1 MASTAVLQRGR
12 SERYWPPDDTEE
24 SVVGTDHHQMT
35 IMNIRFAINE
45 LARAAVGPNAPPP
58 WQALSQTVLLGLR
71 RPTGTLIK
79 VLPDVYVYRKA
90 IAQNRGSVSLRQ
102 DGPPVLAIEVASE
115 STFQADLNLQNGKG
129 WSYEQAGVREYVVL
143 DPGGEL
149 IPTRLLAWRLEQ
161 GTYVPCAPQGG
172 ELWWSTEIPIGL
184 AIEGALV
191 GVYDREHRRQLRE
204 GEMLAALTKRDEE
217 LARRDEEAIRKDEE
231 AVRKDEEIAALRR
244 RLAQLGDG

>member
-1 MASTAVLQRGR
+1 MASTAILQRGR

-45 LARAAVGPNAPPP
+45 LARAAAVGPNDPPP

-71 RPTGTLIK
+71 RPNGTLIK

-90 IAQNRGSVSLRQ
+90 IAQNRGSVSLRH

-115 STFQADLNLQNGKG
+115 STFEADLNLRNGKG
-129 WSYEQAGVREYVVL
+129 WSYEHAGVREYVVL

-149 IPTRLLAWRLEQ
+149 IPTRLLAWRLEH
-161 GTYVPCAPQGG
+161 GTYVPCAPHGG
-172 ELWWSTEIPIGL
+172 EPWWSTEIPIGL
-184 AIEGALV
+184 AIEGDMV

-217 LARRDEEAIRKDEE
+217 LARKDEE
-231 AVRKDEEIAALRR
+231 AVRKDEEIVALRR